1 MGGRSAVG
9 DMADLFESLTVG
21 AWTLPNRLVMAPL
34 TRNRAEGTVPGDLAV
49 EYYSQRAS
57 SGLIIT
63 EGSQPT
69 AEGQGYLNTPGF
81 HTEEQLAGWRRVA
94 DGVHANGGR
103 IVAQLMHV
111 GRISHPD
118 NTGGEEIIA
127 PSPVAAPDEM
137 FTANGMKPYPTPREI
152 TVEEIPSIVEGYVQA
167 ARNAI
172 EAGLDGVE
180 VHGANGYL
188 IHQFLA
194 PGSNHRTDQY
204 GGSPKNRVRFALE
217 VTRAVAD
224 AIGADRVGI
233 RISPAH
239 NIQGATE
246 ENPVDVAATYRL
258 LVAGLAPLGLAYLSI
273 LADPKQDLS
282 KSCAAPSAASSS
294 PTTASARSPRAS
306 RRRRSWTRASPTQSP
321 SGDPSWPTRTCPP
334 GGAPARSSTSR
345 TPTPSTAVAPRATP
359 TTRSSTVDL
368 TRAELPTFAPT

>member
-1 MGGRSAVG
+1 MVGNAVPV
-9 DMADLFESLTVG
+9 MADLFDSLTVG

-34 TRNRAEGTVPGDLAV
+34 TRNRAERTVPGDLAV

-57 SGLIIT
+57 AGLIIT

-81 HTEEQLAGWRRVA
+81 HSEEQLAGWRRVA

-127 PSPVAAPDEM
+127 D
-137 FTANGMKPYPTPREI
+137 GMKPFPIPREI
-152 TVEEIPSIVEGYVQA
+152 TVEEMPSIVMGYVQA
-167 ARNAI
+167 ARNAV

-180 VHGANGYL
+180 VHAANGYL

-194 PGSNHRTDQY
+194 PGSNHRADEY
-204 GGSPKNRVRFALE
+204 GGSPENRVRFALE

-246 ENPVDVAATYRL
+246 EDPADVAATYRL
-258 LVAGLAPLGLAYLSI
+258 LVEGLAPLRLAYLSI
-273 LADPKQDLS
+273 LADPKQELVQDLRGS
-282 KSCAAPSAASSS
+282 FGGVVIANDGFGEITTRESAQEILDKDLADAVAVGRLFLAN
-294 PTTASARSPRAS
+294 PDLPARWRTSAELNEPNPE
-306 RRRRSWTRASPTQSP
+306 TFY
-321 SGDPSWPTRTCPP
+321 G
-334 GGAPARSSTSR
+334 GGAEGYTDYP
-345 TPTPSTAVAPRATP
+345 VL
-359 TTRSSTVDL
+359 DD
-368 TRAELPTFAPT
+368 